1 MSEDLVRRFF
11 TGTGPTYEL
20 IVNLF
25 TYGADRNWK
34 KRLLARVPA
43 SAAKILD
50 LGCGTGILT
59 FALAS
64 KFPKAQIVGVDMMPE
79 YMAIAKR
86 EADLQR
92 IKNVRL
98 ICARAEQV
106 KLHETFDCITSS
118 YVPKYVAADQLL
130 ENISPFLKKGG
141 KLALHDFAYP
151 QRFLLRK
158 IWGLHVGLMKYF
170 GTPIFPRWKT
180 IFYELGDLVRTTR
193 WISDYLETLPRFGY
207 KNILVERLTAGSA
220 AIISAEKSR
229 KS

>member
-1 MSEDLVRRFF
+1 MSAELVRRFF

-25 TYGADRNWK
+25 THGADRHWK
-34 KRLLARVPA
+34 KRLLAHTPA

-64 KFPKAQIVGVDMMPE
+64 RFPASEIVGVDMMPE
-79 YMAIAKR
+79 YIVIAR
-86 EADLQR
+86 HRADLQK

-106 KLHETFDCITSS
+106 KLRETFDCITSS

-130 ENISPFLKKGG
+130 KNISPFLKTTGR
-141 KLALHDFAYP
+141 LLLHDFAYP

-170 GTPIFPRWKT
+170 GTPIFPQWKT
-180 IFYELGDLVRTTR
+180 IFYELADLVRSTQ
-193 WISDYLETLPRFGY
+193 WISEYREALPRFGY

-220 AIISAEKSR
+220 AIISAEKG
-229 KS
+229 